1 MSRRETDI
9 SLLVEE
15 TVARFRNSTEKIAI
29 RTDCPD
35 AHVLFYADGEAFTK
49 ILSNLL
55 ANALKYAR
63 STVVVVLRIL
73 DDDRSG
79 TTGTESRPA
88 SGRRCSTSS
97 TRRIPIRA
105 RASESG

>member
-1 MSRRETDI
+1 MEPCDSVRQRFRLSRRETDI

-35 AHVLFYADGEAFTK
+35 AHVLFYADSEAFTK

-73 DDDRSG
+73 DD
-79 TTGTESRPA
+79 TQCPA
-88 SGRRCSTSS
+88 IVGVPTK
-97 TRRIPIRA
+97 
-105 RASESG
+105 